1 MSDLIAILYPDE
13 GTAGEVRQTLGRLQQ
28 EHLIQL
34 EDAVAVVK
42 RPDGTVDLDQAVPL
56 TAVGAASGAASGGL

>member
-1 MSDLIAILYPDE
+1 
-13 GTAGEVRQTLGRLQQ
+13 
-28 EHLIQL
+28 
-34 EDAVAVVK
+34 VAVVK